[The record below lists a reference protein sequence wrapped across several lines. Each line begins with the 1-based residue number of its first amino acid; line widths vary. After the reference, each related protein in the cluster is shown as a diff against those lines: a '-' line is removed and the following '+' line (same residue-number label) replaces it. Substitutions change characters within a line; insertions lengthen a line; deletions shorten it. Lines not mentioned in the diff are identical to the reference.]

1 MRAPEDRRAEPAQD
15 RTRRRARLTRNIRE
29 AVSSYGYMELDLPVY
44 EHYELLRE
52 TAYDFSD
59 ENIIRFVD
67 RNTGKTL
74 VLRPD
79 FTPQV
84 CRAVT
89 GYMKDYPLPLR
100 LYYSGEVFRTVDG
113 DRGRKTEQYQI
124 GWELFGGGEFCG
136 DLEMFLSASRA
147 LKAAGLEGYT
157 FVAGDAMF
165 LQRVLSLSGDA
176 GPALKNAVAGKKRHD
191 TEKILES
198 AEMRPEL
205 KGLIAAL
212 PMSFGGREVIDGLKR
227 RASFDDILSGRLSH
241 VSELFA
247 RLESLGTDRDSLV
260 FDAAETKGLGY
271 YTGINFD
278 IVHKN
283 AGFSLGGGGRYDN
296 LMDKFGRSLSACGAA
311 LYIEELM
318 RFGVCADDGQRF
330 DWLVTGWENLEKA
343 EELRGAGR
351 SVFFAADGAEKD
363 AFMKVYRFKN
373 VIG

>member
-1 MRAPEDRRAEPAQD
+1 MGASGDRRAEPAQD
-15 RTRRRARLTRNIRE
+15 RTRRRARLTQNIRE
-29 AVSSYGYMELDLPVY
+29 AVSAYGYMELDLPVY

-113 DRGRKTEQYQI
+113 DRGHKTEKYQI

-147 LKAAGLEGYT
+147 LKAVGLEGYT

-176 GPALKNAVAGKKRHD
+176 GHALKNAVAGKKRHD

-205 KGLIAAL
+205 KRLIAAL
-212 PMSFGGREVIDGLKR
+212 PMSFGGREVIDGLKKH
-227 RASFDDILSGRLSH
+227 ASFDDILSGRLNY

-247 RLESLGTDRDSLV
+247 RLESLGEDKDSLV
-260 FDAAETKGLGY
+260 FDASETKGLGY
-271 YTGINFD
+271 YTGVNFD

-296 LMDKFGRSLSACGAA
+296 LMDKFGRSLSACGMA
-311 LYIEELM
+311 LHIEELM
-318 RFGVCADDGQRF
+318 QFGVCADDGQHF

-343 EELRGAGR
+343 EELRGAGQ